1 MPETAYDQ
9 LTAFE
14 TQADLRMQ
22 GLGIWQ
28 LPYRSIFSAALLSA
42 DAAFSGGRFRNH
54 YEPDPDKGGTMLA
67 RYSYWRP
74 YLRQCARDIGA
85 DIADALSVMTVDA
98 HQDMTQ
104 ALLYAHFCEL
114 MPFVHK
120 KALAVKRN
128 NVGFELHYPDEAS
141 AHFEALDVVASEL
154 ALTTLAD
161 HFKYDSRPLMR
172 MVETWPHVDG
182 ADFQSV
188 IRQAY
193 AFHLKNVREDAFIGA
208 HAYERVLGFRHD
220 EFIRVRAAMMAFAT
234 WCLGMAHAAEA
245 HAMRTNGREQ
255 DHFGNECFEWLVP
268 LLRRD
273 FVFGTIQQLAGVP
286 SDRTEKILRY
296 FEEDPFAEGGI
307 SGDGY
312 LAPLNTYDDS
322 ILLSPR
328 AMHQMTP
335 ERNILYALNKI
346 DRQRFDELVSAEL
359 EPSLLAHAR
368 QLIESIPGI
377 EVRTNIHWRN
387 GEIDLLAFC
396 QASNSAIQIQAK
408 AAIPANGARMT
419 RQLESNTRTAVR
431 QLQGFESLG
440 DGEKDAVIQAAF
452 SVGARDVRWSS
463 GVLSRSSFGSAP
475 AWDAIG
481 DRAAMNLPLL
491 KLLAQELSTET
502 DADLTVVPER
512 TKRILSEIADE
523 GIIGWKSQPL
533 DVFGTTIMVPLLQLD
548 NVAIARWRAAVS
560 K

>member
-14 TQADLRMQ
+14 TQADMRMQ
-22 GLGIWQ
+22 GLSLWQ
-28 LPYRSIFSAALLSA
+28 LPYRSVFSAALLAA

-54 YEPDPDKGGTMLA
+54 REPDSDKGGTMLA

-74 YLRQCARDIGA
+74 YLRQCTRDIGA
-85 DIADALSVMTVDA
+85 NIADALSVMTADA
-98 HQDMTQ
+98 HREMTQ
-104 ALLYAHFCEL
+104 AVLYAHFCEL

-120 KALAVKRN
+120 KAFEVKRN
-128 NVGFELHYPDEAS
+128 EMGFELHYPDEVS
-141 AHFEALDVVASEL
+141 ARFEALDVVASEL

-161 HFKYDSRPLMR
+161 HFRYDPRPFMR
-172 MVETWPHVDG
+172 MVKTWPQVDG
-182 ADFQSV
+182 ADLQPV
-188 IRQAY
+188 LQQAY
-193 AFHLKNVREDAFIGA
+193 TFHLENVREDAFIGA

-220 EFIRVRAAMMAFAT
+220 EFFRVRAAMMAFAT

-245 HAMRTNGREQ
+245 HAISTNGKEQ

-273 FVFGTIQQLAGVP
+273 FVFGTIQQLAEVP
-286 SDRTEKILRY
+286 TDQVAEILRY
-296 FEEDPFAEGGI
+296 FEEDPFAEGGV

-312 LAPLNTYDDS
+312 LAPLKTYGDS
-322 ILLSPR
+322 VLLSPR
-328 AMHQMTP
+328 AMHHMTP
-335 ERNILYALNKI
+335 ERNILYALNKL

-368 QLIESIPGI
+368 QLIDSIPGV
-377 EVRTNIHWRN
+377 EVRTNVHWRN

-396 QASNSAIQIQAK
+396 QASNSAVQIQAK

-419 RQLESNTRTAVR
+419 RQLESNTRTAVQ
-431 QLQGFESLG
+431 QLQRFESLG
-440 DGEKDAVIQAAF
+440 AGEKDAVIQAAF
-452 SVGARDVRWSS
+452 SVGAHDVRWSS
-463 GVLSRSSFGSAP
+463 GVLSRSSFGSVP

-491 KLLAQELSTET
+491 KLLAQELSAET
-502 DADLTVVPER
+502 DADLAAVPER
-512 TKRILSEIADE
+512 TKRILSEIADT
-523 GIIGWKSQPL
+523 GIIGWKNQPL

-560 K
+560 E